1 MTIHTYLL
9 VEEAVVLSSAKPKKE
24 ISILLPAYNE
34 ALQIEKCVREVDRAV
49 SSFSGS
55 YEIIVVEDGST
66 DGTEVVLA
74 GLLNSVPNLSF
85 QHSPVRLGKGK
96 AIKNALNSAKGEVI
110 VFMDVDLATNLS
122 HLPQVLKLV
131 EKNGGLVIGSRHVEG
146 ARVRRGASR
155 TMFSLAYN
163 LLVRVLFLDSVHDHQ
178 CGFKAMRHEVA
189 EALGDV
195 KSNGYFFDTEMI
207 LQCKKSGFPVVEV
220 GVEWSE
226 NRMRDTS
233 KVRLFHDAARMGI
246 DLLKYKFSADE
257 NHPS

>member
-1 MTIHTYLL
+1 
-9 VEEAVVLSSAKPKKE
+9 LSSAKPKKE

-49 SSFSGS
+49 SSFSGA

-66 DGTEVVLA
+66 DGTEAVLA